1 MTNRRGDFGLSK
13 DRIEIRGFLFIERF
27 VRMNCNNFMILLFL
41 NDPEKVKISN
51 EIDKKIRE
59 LNPEYFNINNVNV
72 TNYKNH

>member
-1 MTNRRGDFGLSK
+1 
-13 DRIEIRGFLFIERF
+13 
-27 VRMNCNNFMILLFL
+27 MILLFL